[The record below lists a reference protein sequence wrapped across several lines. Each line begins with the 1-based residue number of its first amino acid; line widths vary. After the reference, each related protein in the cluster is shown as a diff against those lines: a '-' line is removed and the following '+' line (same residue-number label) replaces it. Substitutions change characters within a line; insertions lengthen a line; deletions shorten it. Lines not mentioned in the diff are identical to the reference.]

1 MDGTVSLA
9 DIIDPDVYQRDGV
22 PHEALRWL
30 RANSPVHWHEYGGAP
45 GWPGYWS
52 VTRRADIEH
61 VSKNPALFSS
71 RRPLATFAESSERA
85 IEVQQLL
92 LVNMDP
98 PQHTRQR
105 GFVNRG
111 FTPRM
116 IARLERR
123 IREICDVLIGEVA
136 GRGPADFVHDIAAP
150 LPMQVICELMGAPV
164 ADRMRLF
171 ELSNRLVGFDDP
183 EYRSMPGERTITAG
197 MEMAGYARDL
207 AAERGRE
214 PRDDIVTRLLQP
226 DGAGEGLPPGEFE
239 MFFLLLVVAGNETV
253 RNAASGGMLAFFEH
267 PDQWRRLLADP
278 GLIGTA
284 AEEVIRWVSPANM
297 LRRTAAR
304 DTVLGGQRIRE
315 GDKLALFFSS
325 ANRDESVFGDPFTFD
340 IGRDPNPHLSFG
352 GGGPHYCLGRH
363 LAALEL
369 RVLLET
375 IAERMPGI
383 ALDGEVRRLRSN
395 LLNGIKEM
403 PVRFEPAS
411 PLQPV

>member
-1 MDGTVSLA
+1 MDTAISLV
-9 DIIDPDVYQRDGV
+9 DPDVYQRDGV

-30 RANSPVHWHEYGGAP
+30 RANSPVHWHEDGGAP

-52 VTRRADIEH
+52 VTRRADIEQ
-61 VSKNPALFSS
+61 VSKNPGLYSS
-71 RRPLATFAESSERA
+71 RRPLATFAESHERA

-92 LVNMDP
+92 LINMDP

-116 IARLERR
+116 IGRLEKRV
-123 IREICDVLIGEVA
+123 REICDVLIDEVA
-136 GRGPADFVHDIAAP
+136 GRGSAEFVRDIAAP

-164 ADRMRLF
+164 ADRVRLF
-171 ELSNRLVGFDDP
+171 ELSNRLAGFDDP
-183 EYRSMPGERTITAG
+183 EYSAMPGERTVSAG

-207 AAERGRE
+207 ADERRRE

-226 DGAGEGLPPGEFE
+226 DDAGEGLPPGEFE
-239 MFFLLLVVAGNETV
+239 LFFLLLVVAGNETV

-278 GLIGTA
+278 GLVGTA

-297 LRRTAAR
+297 LRRTATR
-304 DTVLGGQRIRE
+304 DTVLAGRRISE
-315 GDKLALFFSS
+315 GDKLALFYSS
-325 ANRDESVFGDPFTFD
+325 ANRDESVFDDPFTFD

-363 LAALEL
+363 LASLEL
-369 RVLLET
+369 RVLLAT

-383 ALDGEVRRLRSN
+383 TLDGEVRRLRSN
-395 LLNGIKEM
+395 LINGIKDM
-403 PVRFEPAS
+403 PVRFDRAAPRR
-411 PLQPV
+411 

>member
-30 RANSPVHWHEYGGAP
+30 RANSPVHWHEDGGAP

-52 VTRRADIEH
+52 VTRRADVEQ
-61 VSKNPALFSS
+61 VSKNPAVYSS

-116 IARLERR
+116 IARLEKR
-123 IREICDVLIGEVA
+123 IREICDVLIDEVA
-136 GRGPADFVHDIAAP
+136 GRGSAEFVHDIAAP

-183 EYRSMPGERTITAG
+183 EYRAMPGERTISAG

-207 AAERGRE
+207 AAERRRE

-226 DGAGEGLPPGEFE
+226 DDSGAGLPPGEFE

-267 PDQWRRLLADP
+267 PDQWRRLLADR

-304 DTVLGGQRIRE
+304 DAVLGGQRIRE

-340 IGRDPNPHLSFG
+340 IARDPNPHLSFG

-363 LAALEL
+363 LASLEL

-375 IAERMPGI
+375 IADRMPGI
-383 ALDGEVRRLRSN
+383 TLDGEVRRLRSN

-403 PVRFEPAS
+403 PVRFDPAT
-411 PLQPV
+411 PRR